1 MPRFRDGLSPK
12 QQRFIEE
19 YLVDLNAS
27 QAALRAGYSART
39 AFRSGIENMQKP
51 AIKAAIS
58 AAQARRADRV
68 GITQDQVLVEFGIV
82 SFSDVRH
89 YVIDNQGN
97 VQLAEEAPDCA
108 MRAVSSIKK
117 KIIPLGEGKHAYET
131 EIRLW
136 SKPAALRM
144 AGEHLGMFE
153 VDKKKDGAEQSRNY
167 FLTLIDVV
175 QKHGITSRIGAED
188 FLTER
193 ESIDV
198 TNGNNTR
205 NGHAD

>member
-58 AAQARRADRV
+58 EAQARRAERV

-82 SFSDVRH
+82 SFSDVRN

-97 VQLAEEAPDCA
+97 VQLAEGAPDCA

-117 KIIPLGEGKHAYET
+117 KIIPVGEGKHAYET

-136 SKPAALRM
+136 NKPAGLRM
-144 AGEHLGMFE
+144 VGEHLGMFE
-153 VDKKKDGAEQSRNY
+153 GDRKKEGAEQASNY
-167 FLTLIDVV
+167 FLTLIQIV
-175 QKHGITSRIGAED
+175 QQHGLSSTIGAED
-188 FLTER
+188 FLSSPAEKNGHL
-193 ESIDV
+193 
-198 TNGNNTR
+198 TNR
-205 NGHAD
+205 HNGHAD